1 MFQVKAFVNSALMM
15 ALFSFPG
22 LRSWGQDTFSIV
34 AVDPATGQVGS
45 AGATCLDDS
54 DIAGGAII
62 ISDVVPDHG
71 AVHTQSYW
79 VPANQNNAH
88 QQFLSGLSPAELMT
102 WLEENDVQNNPAIRQ
117 YGAVD
122 LITGVARSAAFT
134 GDDCMDV
141 HGHITGDGYAIQG
154 NILLDETILP
164 AMESGFLEPAAT
176 LAEQL
181 MAALQ
186 GANVPGADSRCLKE
200 GVSSRSAFIR
210 VAYPGDD
217 PNNLTLDL
225 NVSIT
230 PEGVEPIDALQ
241 ELFNAWQAS
250 GQAGVEPMMT
260 ELNVYQ
266 DATGEV
272 RFEWQ
277 NNRSKERALQIH
289 LTSMTGQK
297 GIFSVANWI
306 VEPGEL
312 VMGVI
317 AMKGFA
323 PGTYIANLTSESGSL
338 LGTKKFIFR

>member
-1 MFQVKAFVNSALMM
+1 METKAFRNSAMAV
-15 ALFSFPG
+15 ALFFFSTG
-22 LRSWGQDTFSIV
+22 NAWCQDTFSIV
-34 AVDPATGQVGS
+34 AVDVATGQVGS

-62 ISDVVPDHG
+62 ISDVVPDRG

-79 VPANQNNAH
+79 IPSNQNNAH
-88 QQFLSGLSPAELMT
+88 QQFVNGLSPAELMV
-102 WLEENDVQNNPAIRQ
+102 WLEENDAQNNPGIRQ
-117 YGAVD
+117 YGAAD
-122 LITGVARSAAFT
+122 LITGIARSAAFT
-134 GDDCMDV
+134 GNDCMDE

-154 NILLDETILP
+154 NILLDQTILP
-164 AMESGFLEPAAT
+164 AMEEGFLEPAT
-176 LAEQL
+176 SLAEQL

-241 ELFNAWQAS
+241 ELFNAWQATGGAELHAS
-250 GQAGVEPMMT
+250 TT
-260 ELNVYQ
+260 ELLVYQ
-266 DATGEV
+266 SAPGEL
-272 RFEWQ
+272 RFEWTAPHSNQ
-277 NNRSKERALQIH
+277 RAAQMH

-297 GIFSVANWI
+297 GIFSVSNWNN
-306 VEPGEL
+306 ETGSTTS
-312 VMGVI
+312 GVI
-317 AMKGFA
+317 PMRGFA
-323 PGTYIANLTSESGSL
+323 PGTYVANLISTNGTL
-338 LGTKKFIFR
+338 MGTKKLVLR